1 MSDEESENNIQTLHC
16 NNCKGWLRLKSKAF
30 NESVDG
36 IQIVIPDLP
45 ILVCPDCKSEYH
57 SDWTKMF
64 YMPSIIGEAKKRG
77 MKLFR
82 GTGLKKASQSRYNL
96 CKDVDFKYDANDCKV
111 IPGLYSQF
119 AKDGFFTP
127 VFFNR
132 KVLHK
137 YMSFDEYRVD
147 IAGNTYG
154 TIFHNEDDGWQLSFG
169 INRNGKVFCW
179 LGDLEDI
186 PKKERHYLLSENIES
201 DHDVASEFYA
211 AQREA
216 EFAELSNES
225 QLLKERSLFEE
236 LCKSKFKFRI
246 FDYEKE
252 EYEILGELV
261 RPVSWNEKGVIHIFN
276 CLTKL
281 CIEAI
286 DNESLRT
293 EILKLD
299 KKSDLK
305 GIGGLKL
312 LEKWIELR
320 SKKLNAYDIMKP
332 FFVLYDFRIIL
343 DHKLGNGDVKKK
355 LDFCY
360 ERLEIYENRNFETL
374 YDKII
379 AGITKSYSDIANNL

>member
-1 MSDEESENNIQTLHC
+1 LSDKIKKHKFQTLHC
-16 NNCKGWLRLKSKAF
+16 DKCRGWLKLEFKNF
-30 NESVDG
+30 DEVINE
-36 IQIVIPDLP
+36 IRIIVPNMP
-45 ILVCPDCKSEYH
+45 TLVCLSCGVEYQP
-57 SDWTKMF
+57 DWTKAF
-64 YMPSIIGEAKKRG
+64 IQWIIGESKKRG
-77 MKLFR
+77 TKVFKGGRREEASKFR
-82 GTGLKKASQSRYNL
+82 YDL
-96 CKDVDFKYDANDCKV
+96 CKNVNFKYDASDCKF
-111 IPGLYSQF
+111 IPGLQSGF

-127 VFFNR
+127 VFFDR

-154 TIFHNEDDGWQLSFG
+154 TIFHNNDEWDLSFG

-179 LGDLEDI
+179 LGDLEERI
-186 PKKERHYLLSENIES
+186 PQKEQQYLLSENIES

-225 QLLKERSLFEE
+225 KLLKERSSFEE
-236 LCKSKFKFRI
+236 LCKNKFKFRI

-252 EYEILGELV
+252 EYTILGELI
-261 RPVSWNEKGVIHIFN
+261 RPVNWNEKGVIHIIN

-286 DNESLRT
+286 DNESLKSDIMT
-293 EILKLD
+293 LDGKLD
-299 KKSDLK
+299 LK
-305 GIGGLKL
+305 EMRGLKL
-312 LEKWIELR
+312 LEKWIKLR
-320 SKKLNAYDIMKP
+320 SKKLDACDIMKP
-332 FFVLYDFRIIL
+332 FFVLYDFRIIV
-343 DHKLGNGDVKKK
+343 DHKLSNGETKKK

-360 ERLEIYENRNFETL
+360 ERLGIIENRNFETL

-379 AGITKSYSDIANNL
+379 DGITKSYSDITNNL